1 MQLTTCV
8 PTCCIRLQ
16 ANQGNV
22 ERTIEQ
28 LLASGDADAASADIP
43 LEIQPDAL
51 PETAVDAQIARR
63 LTHDWYAPS
72 TPKSVVAST
81 PRSTIAQQQYAQTG
95 ASTSHRGTIVTL
107 PDTFLRVP
115 GWRTK
120 GQDSASLQMA
130 EDERVAM
137 MLQVKFTSQVY
148 FIKYCFVFQLY
159 VEAVHVLTPHNT
171 LLALLNVFN

>member
-1 MQLTTCV
+1 V
-8 PTCCIRLQ
+8 CISIQEDLSSPSCNEAYEAVLACRIQLQ
-16 ANQGNV
+16 ANKGNV

-51 PETAVDAQIARR
+51 PETAVDAQMARQ

-81 PRSTIAQQQYAQTG
+81 PRLTIAQQQYAQTG
-95 ASTSHRGTIVTL
+95 ATTSHRGTVVTL

-137 MLQVKFTSQVY
+137 MLQVHKECIS
-148 FIKYCFVFQLY
+148 YCYMFVF
-159 VEAVHVLTPHNT
+159 HCSPC
-171 LLALLNVFN
+171 

>member
-1 MQLTTCV
+1 
-8 PTCCIRLQ
+8 
-16 ANQGNV
+16 V

-28 LLASGDADAASADIP
+28 LLASGEADVASADIP

-51 PETAVDAQIARR
+51 PETAVDAQMARR

-72 TPKSVVAST
+72 TPKSVVV
-81 PRSTIAQQQYAQTG
+81 AQQQYAQSG
-95 ASTSHRGTIVTL
+95 ASNSHRGTIVTL

-120 GQDSASLQMA
+120 GQDSTTLQMA

-137 MLQVKFTSQVY
+137 MLQVCIYMSS
-148 FIKYCFVFQLY
+148 
-159 VEAVHVLTPHNT
+159 VLSAILSFHFSCMLKLCKSSHHGTHCMHC
-171 LLALLNVFN
+171 